1 MKRASADPAIPGS
14 TASELGKSPVGL
26 ELGLNPVGWRAQ
38 STPPKMQ
45 QPFYGGHMRKKK
57 NALELVRIEKETYN
71 RATGRRIRRI
81 YERPKVDP
89 LRVRVK
95 KAAMML
101 TGVFMI
107 AAGCLQLL

>member
-1 MKRASADPAIPGS
+1 
-14 TASELGKSPVGL
+14 
-26 ELGLNPVGWRAQ
+26 
-38 STPPKMQ
+38 
-45 QPFYGGHMRKKK
+45 MRKKK